1 VAGGGIVTIYSVEQ
15 DGDIRFLTMEQV
27 EGQSLDQVIPR
38 GGQPSSHGASARH
51 FLVHQRAH
59 SNRSG

>member
-15 DGDIRFLTMEQV
+15 DGDVRFLTMERV

-38 GGQPSSHGASARH
+38 GAGVSEAAEDIGCDG
-51 FLVHQRAH
+51 RAPL
-59 SNRSG
+59 